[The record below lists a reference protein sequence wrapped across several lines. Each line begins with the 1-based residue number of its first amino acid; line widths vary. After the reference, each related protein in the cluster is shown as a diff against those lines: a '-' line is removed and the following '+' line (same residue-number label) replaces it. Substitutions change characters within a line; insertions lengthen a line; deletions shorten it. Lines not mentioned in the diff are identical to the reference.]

1 MQRKL
6 VALPVLLLLAVP
18 ALRAQIV
25 DPNNPPVYERMGQ
38 TANAISTAVPFIS
51 LSPDA
56 RSSGMGDI
64 GVATT
69 PDLYSQHY
77 NAAKYVFM
85 EKDYGVA
92 LTYSPWLL
100 NLVPDMSLVYLSG
113 MYKFDDRNALAAS
126 LLYFSMGDVTFT
138 DESGGSAQTFRPNE
152 FAIDVSY
159 SRKIIDVL
167 SIAVTGR
174 FIYSNLTLGQY
185 VQGQD
190 TKAGLA
196 GAADIGLYYKQNF
209 EIKNFKGGTLMAGLS
224 ITNIGNK
231 VSYSNNLEDVDRNFL
246 PAALRLGVGF
256 DWHIND
262 YNSVGFYG
270 EAYKLL
276 VPTPP
281 FTRNDTIIAGR
292 TNRVNVMQGIFQSFG
307 DAPGGFKEEMQEIMW
322 SLGAEYWWRNIV
334 AVRMGYF
341 HESKYKGDRQYVALG
356 VSLQYKMVGLDFSYL
371 IPTSQT
377 SGSNPLKNTLRVG
390 VNFTFDRKKK
400 SQE

>member
-85 EKDYGVA
+85 EKDYGAA

-281 FTRNDTIIAGR
+281 LTHGDTIVAGR

>member
-1 MQRKL
+1 MQRRKL

-25 DPNNPPVYERMGQ
+25 GPNPPVHERIGQ

-85 EKDYGVA
+85 ENDYGVA

-100 NLVPDMSLVYLSG
+100 NLVPDMSLAYLSG

-138 DESGGSAQTFRPNE
+138 NGPEDPGQTFRPNE

-196 GAADIGLYYKQNF
+196 GAADIGLYYKQYF
-209 EIKNFKGGTLMAGLS
+209 YVKNFKGGT
-224 ITNIGNK
+224 
-231 VSYSNNLEDVDRNFL
+231 
-246 PAALRLGVGF
+246 
-256 DWHIND
+256 
-262 YNSVGFYG
+262 
-270 EAYKLL
+270 
-276 VPTPP
+276 
-281 FTRNDTIIAGR
+281 
-292 TNRVNVMQGIFQSFG
+292 
-307 DAPGGFKEEMQEIMW
+307 
-322 SLGAEYWWRNIV
+322 
-334 AVRMGYF
+334 
-341 HESKYKGDRQYVALG
+341 
-356 VSLQYKMVGLDFSYL
+356 
-371 IPTSQT
+371 
-377 SGSNPLKNTLRVG
+377 
-390 VNFTFDRKKK
+390 
-400 SQE
+400 

>member
-85 EKDYGVA
+85 EKDYGAA

-209 EIKNFKGGTLMAGLS
+209 EVKNFKGGTLMAGLS

>member
-1 MQRKL
+1 MQKKL
-6 VALPVLLLLAVP
+6 VALPILLFLAVP
-18 ALRAQIV
+18 VLRAQII
-25 DPNNPPVYERMGQ
+25 NPSVPERMGQ
-38 TANAISTAVPFIS
+38 TSNAISTAVPFLS
-51 LSPDA
+51 LAPDA
-56 RSSGMGDI
+56 RSGGMGDI

-69 PDLYSQHY
+69 PDLNSQHY

-85 EKDYGVA
+85 EKDYGA
-92 LTYSPWLL
+92 SLTYSPWLL

-138 DESGGSAQTFRPNE
+138 DEQGGSAQTFRPNE

-196 GAADIGLYYKQNF
+196 GAADIGLYYKQDF
-209 EIKNFKGGTLMAGLS
+209 EVKNFKGGTLMAGLS
-224 ITNIGNK
+224 ITNVGNK
-231 VSYSNNLEDVDRNFL
+231 MSYSDNLEDVDRNFL
-246 PAALRLGVGF
+246 PAALRLGIGF
-256 DWHIND
+256 DWHINEF
-262 YNSVGFYG
+262 NSVGFYG
-270 EAYKLL
+270 EASKLL

-281 FTRNDTIIAGR
+281 EYGGVSGDSIVRGR

-322 SLGAEYWWRNIV
+322 SLGAEYWWRDIV

-356 VSLQYKMVGLDFSYL
+356 VGLQYKMVGLDFSYL

-390 VNFTFDRKKK
+390 VKFTFDKKKK
-400 SQE
+400 SGE

>member
-85 EKDYGVA
+85 EKDYGAA

-209 EIKNFKGGTLMAGLS
+209 EVKNFKGGTLMAGLS

-281 FTRNDTIIAGR
+281 FTHGDTIVAGR

-390 VNFTFDRKKK
+390 VNFSFDRKKK

>member
-85 EKDYGVA
+85 EKDYGAA

-322 SLGAEYWWRNIV
+322 SIV